1 MAATAHRQDSSVPL
15 LAKERSLEQSR
26 RESREGESSSSSGLT
41 RERTSSS
48 SSQERPNRPVA
59 ELPGY
64 DSDGIPL
71 SPMEMKYRMVDAE
84 IDSHGMGTY
93 QWFVWWLCGL
103 GYLLDLLWA
112 QAFGLVL
119 GPLQQELG
127 FSEGE
132 SGNISIAFSVG
143 LTAGALVWGI
153 LGDIIGRRWVFNLT
167 CFISGAFGIALG
179 TVHTYGQFLAIVVF
193 MGFGIGGNI
202 PVDTTI
208 CLEFL
213 PSNRRFLLSL
223 LSIFQPI
230 GVVGTC
236 AIAYAFVPSY
246 SCRPNF
252 SEENALPSCNRVP
265 AGTEECCS
273 SAQNM
278 GWRYVI
284 YTLSAINVVVFLL
297 RFVVFTIHES
307 PKFLLS
313 HGRDE
318 EAISVLEAIAK
329 SNRTDCKLRLR
340 DLERADMDSD
350 GASGLTGRVEF
361 TDKRYWKS
369 KMRTKISKYKQLFH
383 GQQMTRITILVWL
396 TYIFD
401 FFGFTL
407 AGYYLPKII
416 AIKNAQIALSLRQT
430 YRNYIAIYSPGI
442 LGVTIGAML
451 VRVPKFGRKWTM
463 TLSSGFMGCSILAFS
478 SVNSQASNI
487 GLNALEHFF
496 QSMFNAVLYGWTPE
510 VFPAEIRG
518 TAVGLATTWGRLFS
532 ILAPLIAEKMQDG
545 EEGLKNPDTIRRFLY
560 LAGGITL
567 GCVFTTAALPNR
579 IRRR

>member
-1 MAATAHRQDSSVPL
+1 MALKRQDSSVPL
-15 LAKERSLEQSR
+15 LAQERHNDDKSTSVSPERSSLM
-26 RESREGESSSSSGLT
+26 G
-41 RERTSSS
+41 ERTL
-48 SSQERPNRPVA
+48 SQEIELHDRHIT

-64 DSDGIPL
+64 DSDGSPL
-71 SPMEMKYRMVDAE
+71 SAMEKKYRMVDAE
-84 IDSHGMGTY
+84 IDSHGMGRY

-143 LTAGALVWGI
+143 LTAGAFVWGV

-167 CFISGAFGIALG
+167 CFISGVFGIALG
-179 TVHTYGQFLAIVVF
+179 SVSTYGQFLTLVVF

-223 LSIFQPI
+223 LSIFQPL

-246 SCRPNF
+246 SCVPNF
-252 SEENALPSCNRVP
+252 SEENALRPCNRVA
-265 AGTEECCS
+265 AGEACCS

-284 YTLSAINVVVFLL
+284 YTLGAINVVVFLL
-297 RFVVFTIHES
+297 RFVVFAIHES

-313 HGRDE
+313 HGRDQ
-318 EAISVLEAIAK
+318 EAITVLEAVAK
-329 SNRTDCKLRLR
+329 TNGKECGLKLRHF
-340 DLERADMDSD
+340 ERADIVDVD
-350 GASGLTGRVEF
+350 DDDDASTATGRVEYA
-361 TDKRYWKS
+361 DKQYWKS
-369 KMRTKISKYKQLFH
+369 QVRTKFGKYKQLFH
-383 GQQMTRITILVWL
+383 GKQMTRITILVWL

-416 AIKNAQIALSLRQT
+416 AIKNAEIALTLRQT

-442 LGVTIGAML
+442 VGVTIGAML

-463 TLSSGFMGCSILAFS
+463 TLSSGLMGCSILAFS
-478 SVNSQASNI
+478 AVNSQASNI
-487 GLNALEHFF
+487 GLNAMEHFF
-496 QSMFNAVLYGWTPE
+496 QNMFNAVLYGWTPE
-510 VFPAEIRG
+510 VFPADIRG

-532 ILAPLIAEKMQDG
+532 ILAPLIAEKMQG
-545 EEGLKNPDTIRRFLY
+545 PEGLRNPDTIRRFLY

-567 GCVFTTAALPNR
+567 GCVVTTALLPNK
-579 IRRR
+579 IKRR